1 MTLEEKN
8 FDGPVESPQAVTP
21 AHAGVYDPIEIT
33 GPRLRGEDER
43 ITDAIFYERINFGV
57 K

>member
-21 AHAGVYDPIEIT
+21 AQAGVYDPIEIT
-33 GPRLRGEDER
+33 GPRLRGDDER
-43 ITDAIFYERINFGV
+43 ITDAIFYEHINFGV